1 MFKRLLAWM
10 QDPEVKEAQKQIT
23 ALTER
28 LNNVESLLAE
38 LATPLECL
46 ADLKVSQAAQ
56 ERRLAA
62 LEGSGFAN
70 ARSMHEAMMKDL
82 RESNPVP
89 LMDD

>member
-10 QDPEVKEAQKQIT
+10 QDPKVREAQKQVT

-28 LNNVESLLAE
+28 LNNVESLQ
-38 LATPLECL
+38 
-46 ADLKVSQAAQ
+46 ADLKASQAAQ

-62 LEGSGFAN
+62 LESSGFAN
-70 ARSMHEAMMKDL
+70 ARSMHEAMVKDL